1 MNKMSKIMFQ
11 KSTFVE
17 LGKAWKYPS
26 EIKVLGVVD
35 RPEYIF

>member
-1 MNKMSKIMFQ
+1 MFQ

-26 EIKVLGVVD
+26 DIKVLGAVD
-35 RPEYIF
+35 RPENIF